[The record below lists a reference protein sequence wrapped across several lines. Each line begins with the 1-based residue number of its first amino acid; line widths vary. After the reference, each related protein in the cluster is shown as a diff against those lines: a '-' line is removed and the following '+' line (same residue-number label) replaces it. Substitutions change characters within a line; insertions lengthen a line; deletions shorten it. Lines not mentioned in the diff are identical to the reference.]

1 MPVATSPFADNR
13 LMDGLTG
20 DFEGVEDDA
29 GSQRARSRDSLFL
42 TAQMRIGTETAAYDV
57 RVRNLSEGGLM
68 VEVAK
73 PLPIGTPI
81 TLEVRGLGEVRG
93 NVAWYAEGRAGVA
106 LERPIDPKK
115 ARKPVK
121 PVAKR

>member
-1 MPVATSPFADNR
+1 
-13 LMDGLTG
+13 MDGLTG
-20 DFEGVEDDA
+20 DFDGIEDDA
-29 GSQRARSRDSLFL
+29 SSQRTRSRDSLFL
-42 TAQMRIGTETAAYDV
+42 TAPMRIGTEASTQEV

-81 TLEVRGLGEVRG
+81 TLQVRGLGEVRG
-93 NVAWYAEGRAGVA
+93 SVAWYAEGRAGVS

-121 PVAKR
+121 PLPKR

>member
-1 MPVATSPFADNR
+1 MLMATSPFADNR

-20 DFEGVEDDA
+20 DFDSIDDEA
-29 GSQRARSRDSLFL
+29 GSQRTRSRDSLFL
-42 TAQMRIGTETAAYDV
+42 TARMRVGTETVAHDV

-73 PLPIGTPI
+73 PLPIGTAI
-81 TLEVRGLGEVRG
+81 MLEMRGLGEVRG
-93 NVAWYAEGRAGVA
+93 AVAWYAEGRAGVA
-106 LERPIDPKK
+106 LEKPIDPKK

-121 PVAKR
+121 PLGKR

>member
-1 MPVATSPFADNR
+1 
-13 LMDGLTG
+13 MDGLTG
-20 DFEGVEDDA
+20 DFDNDDDGLA
-29 GSQRARSRDSLFL
+29 SQRTRSRDSLFL
-42 TAQMRIGTETAAYDV
+42 MAQMRLGLETTSQDV

-73 PLPIGTPI
+73 PLPIGTLV

-106 LERPIDPKK
+106 LEAPIDPKR
-115 ARKPVK
+115 ARKPVA
-121 PVAKR
+121 PAKR